1 MKIYPLIVSIF
12 FAATPTIFS
21 DKSKAKSIIPDTNK
35 SIELSAEGDK
45 KRYFYDDHKSAIED
59 YTESLKFNSKNTYAL
74 FSRAYSKSEL
84 KDYEGAVE
92 DLNQLLAIDPSNGTA
107 LYNRARANAN
117 LKRNISAIKDYS
129 KAISKKIELQHSY
142 FNRGILKELI
152 GDAKGACDDWGKG
165 IEKGNSNKRAKN
177 VFAENCL
184 PSNFARFE
192 LKTKNNLIMKRARER
207 NLAGDRR
214 GACED
219 YQLAKSNGYV
229 APKKYKLFYKVIT
242 DPYCFLRTL

>member
-1 MKIYPLIVSIF
+1 MKIYPLLVSIF
-12 FAATPTIFS
+12 LAITPTIFS
-21 DKSKAKSIIPDTNK
+21 DKSKAKSIIPDIRK
-35 SIELSAEGDK
+35 SIELNVEGDK
-45 KRYFYDDHKSAIED
+45 KIYFYEDHESAIKD
-59 YTESLKFNSKNTYAL
+59 YTESLKLNSKNTYAL
-74 FSRAYSKSEL
+74 FNRAYYKSEL
-84 KDYEGAVE
+84 KDYKGALR

-107 LYNRARANAN
+107 IYNRARANAN

-129 KAISKKIELQHSY
+129 RAISKEIELQYSY

-165 IEKGNSNKRAKN
+165 IEKGNKRAKN

-219 YQLAKSNGYV
+219 YQLAKNNGYV
-229 APKKYKLFYKVIT
+229 PPKEYKLFYKVIT

>member
-1 MKIYPLIVSIF
+1 MDP
-12 FAATPTIFS
+12 
-21 DKSKAKSIIPDTNK
+21 
-35 SIELSAEGDK
+35 
-45 KRYFYDDHKSAIED
+45 
-59 YTESLKFNSKNTYAL
+59 KNTSAL
-74 FSRAYSKSEL
+74 FNRAYSKSEL
-84 KDYEGAVE
+84 KDYEGAVK
-92 DLNQLLAIDPSNGTA
+92 DLTQLLEIDPNHGHA
-107 LYNRARANAN
+107 IYNRARANAN

-129 KAISKKIELQHSY
+129 KAISKDIELEYSY

-152 GDAKGACDDWGKG
+152 GDAKGACNDWGKG
-165 IEKGNSNKRAKN
+165 IQEGNKRAKN
-177 VFAENCL
+177 VFTENCL

-192 LKTKNNLIMKRARER
+192 LKTKNNLIMKRAREK

>member
-12 FAATPTIFS
+12 LVTTPTIFS
-21 DKSKAKSIIPDTNK
+21 SKASAKIIISNTRK
-35 SIELSAEGDK
+35 SIELSIEGDK
-45 KRYFYDDHKSAIED
+45 KRYFYDDHKGAIKD
-59 YTESLKFNSKNTYAL
+59 YTESLKLDPKNTVAL
-74 FSRAYSKSEL
+74 FNRAYSKSEL
-84 KDYEGAVE
+84 KDYEGAVK
-92 DLNQLLAIDPSNGTA
+92 DLTQLLEIDPNNGHA
-107 LYNRARANAN
+107 IYNRARANAN

-129 KAISKKIELQHSY
+129 KAISKDIELEYSY

-152 GDAKGACDDWGKG
+152 GDAKGACNDWEKG
-165 IEKGNSNKRAKN
+165 IQEGNKRAKN
-177 VFAENCL
+177 VFKENCL

-219 YQLAKSNGYV
+219 YQLAKSNGYTP
-229 APKKYKLFYKVIT
+229 PKKYKLFYKVIT
-242 DPYCFLRTL
+242 DPYCFLRTI

>member
-92 DLNQLLAIDPSNGTA
+92 DLNQLLAIDPSNGPA

-117 LKRNISAIKDYS
+117 LKRNISAIQDYS
-129 KAISKKIELQHSY
+129 KAISKEIELKYSY

-152 GDAKGACDDWGKG
+152 GDARGACDDWGKG
-165 IEKGNSNKRAKN
+165 IEMGNKRAKN

-184 PSNFARFE
+184 PSNF
-192 LKTKNNLIMKRARER
+192 
-207 NLAGDRR
+207 
-214 GACED
+214 
-219 YQLAKSNGYV
+219 
-229 APKKYKLFYKVIT
+229 
-242 DPYCFLRTL
+242 

>member
-1 MKIYPLIVSIF
+1 MKIYPLLVSIF
-12 FAATPTIFS
+12 IAATPTIFS
-21 DKSKAKSIIPDTNK
+21 DKSKAKNIIFDKSK
-35 SIELSAEGDK
+35 SIELSVEGDK
-45 KRYFYDDHKSAIED
+45 KIYFYNDHKGAIKD
-59 YTESLKFNSKNTYAL
+59 YTESIKFDPKNTYSL
-74 FSRAYSKSEL
+74 FNRAYYKSEL
-84 KDYEGAVE
+84 KDYKGALR

-107 LYNRARANAN
+107 IYNRARANAN

-129 KAISKKIELQHSY
+129 RAISKEIELQYSY

-152 GDAKGACDDWGKG
+152 GDAKGACSDWGKG
-165 IEKGNSNKRAKN
+165 IEKGNKRAKN
-177 VFAENCL
+177 VFTENCL

-219 YQLAKSNGYV
+219 YQIAKNNGYV
-229 APKKYKLFYKVIT
+229 PPKEYKLFYKVIT
-242 DPYCFLRTL
+242 DPYCFLRTI

>member
-84 KDYEGAVE
+84 KDYQGAVE
-92 DLNQLLAIDPSNGTA
+92 DLNQLLAIDPNNGPA

-129 KAISKKIELQHSY
+129 KAISKEIELKHSY
-142 FNRGILKELI
+142 FNRGILKEKI
-152 GDAKGACDDWGKG
+152 GDAKGACRDWGKS
-165 IEKGNSNKRAKN
+165 IEYGNKRAKN

-192 LKTKNNLIMKRARER
+192 LNTKNKLIMSRAIDR

>member
-1 MKIYPLIVSIF
+1 MKIYPLIVSIVLT
-12 FAATPTIFS
+12 ATPTIFS
-21 DKSKAKSIIPDTNK
+21 DKSKAKSMLPDLRK
-35 SIELSAEGDK
+35 SIELSVEGDK
-45 KRYFYDDHKSAIED
+45 KIHFYDDHISAIGD
-59 YTESLKFNSKNTYAL
+59 YTESLKFNSNNTYAL

-84 KDYEGAVE
+84 KDYQGAVE
-92 DLNQLLAIDPSNGTA
+92 DLNQLLAIDPSNGPA

-117 LKRNISAIKDYS
+117 LKRNISAIQDYS
-129 KAISKKIELQHSY
+129 KAISKEIELKYSY

-165 IEKGNSNKRAKN
+165 IENGNKRAKN

-219 YQLAKSNGYV
+219 YQLAKSNGYK

>member
-84 KDYEGAVE
+84 KDYQGAVE
-92 DLNQLLAIDPSNGTA
+92 DLNQLLAIDPSNGPA

-117 LKRNISAIKDYS
+117 LRRNISAIKDYS
-129 KAISKKIELQHSY
+129 KAISKEIELKYSY

-152 GDAKGACDDWGKG
+152 GDAKGACTDWGKG
-165 IEKGNSNKRAKN
+165 IEKGNKRAKN

-184 PSNFARFE
+184 PSNFANFE
-192 LKTKNNLIMKRARER
+192 VKTKNKLIMKRAREK

-229 APKKYKLFYKVIT
+229 PPKEYKLCFKMIT
-242 DPYCFLRTL
+242 DPYCFLKTI

>member
-1 MKIYPLIVSIF
+1 MKVYPLIVSIF
-12 FAATPTIFS
+12 FATTPTIFS

-92 DLNQLLAIDPSNGTA
+92 DLNQLLAIDPSNGPA

-129 KAISKKIELQHSY
+129 KAISKEIELKYSY
-142 FNRGILKELI
+142 FNRGILKEMI
-152 GDAKGACDDWGKG
+152 GDAQGACNDWRKG
-165 IEKGNSNKRAKN
+165 IENGNKRAKN

-184 PSNFARFE
+184 ASNFANFE
-192 LKTKNNLIMKRARER
+192 VNTKNKLLMRRARER
-207 NLAGDRR
+207 NLSGDRR

-219 YQLAKSNGYV
+219 YHLAKKNGFI
-229 APKKYKLFYKVIT
+229 PQKKHKLHYKLFT

>member
-21 DKSKAKSIIPDTNK
+21 DKSKAKSILPDTRK
-35 SIELSAEGDK
+35 SIELSVEGDK
-45 KRYFYDDHKSAIED
+45 KIYFYDDHKSAIEE
-59 YTESLKFNSKNTYAL
+59 YTKSLKFNSKNTHAL

-84 KDYEGAVE
+84 KDYQGAVE
-92 DLNQLLAIDPSNGTA
+92 DLNQLLAIDPSNGPA

-129 KAISKKIELQHSY
+129 KAISKEIELQHSY

-165 IEKGNSNKRAKN
+165 IEKGNKRAKN

-207 NLAGDRR
+207 NLTGDRR

-219 YQLAKSNGYV
+219 YQLAKSNGYIP
-229 APKKYKLFYKVIT
+229 PKKHRLFYKIFT
-242 DPYCFLRTL
+242 DPFCLIQTI